1 MVEQK
6 NKEDEKM
13 INEDKLDTEQKIILA
28 LTKTIKSIQEQNLKV
43 HKRLLLESETN
54 VKLYTSI
61 LSELRRQNLI
71 LEDAKQER
79 RLVNVSNAIV

>member
-1 MVEQK
+1 MVKQK

-28 LTKTIKSIQEQNLKV
+28 LTNTIKSIQEQNLKV
-43 HKRLLLESETN
+43 HRRLLIESETN

-79 RLVNVSNAIV
+79 RLVRVSNV

>member
-1 MVEQK
+1 
-6 NKEDEKM
+6 M

>member
-1 MVEQK
+1 MVKQK

-28 LTKTIKSIQEQNLKV
+28 LTKTIKSIKEQSLQV

-54 VKLYTSI
+54 VKLYTQI

-79 RLVNVSNAIV
+79 RLVRVSNAV